1 SFLPL
6 VYGLRNSVQINQPS
20 GFQLETAKK
29 AGLKAVNNESITD
42 AEKQNNGLGMK
53 GRLQIKRNLAKLLSI
68 SNMEQG
74 PVTKYHS
81 KIY

>member
-1 SFLPL
+1 MYGGTYPADECLSELSFLPL

-42 AEKQNNGLGMK
+42 AEKQN
-53 GRLQIKRNLAKLLSI
+53 S
-68 SNMEQG
+68 
-74 PVTKYHS
+74 
-81 KIY
+81 